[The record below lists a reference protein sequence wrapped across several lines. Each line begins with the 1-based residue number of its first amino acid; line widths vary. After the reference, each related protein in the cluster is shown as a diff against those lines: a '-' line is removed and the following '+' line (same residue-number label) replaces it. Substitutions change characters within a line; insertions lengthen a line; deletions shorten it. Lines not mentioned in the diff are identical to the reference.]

1 MIRFGPAGNSKRFYD
16 EGYKTTLQMPEWLGK
31 LGLNAYEYQGGRG
44 INIKEE
50 KATNL
55 GREARKYNIALSIH
69 APYYINL
76 SSVEEQKRIN
86 SKRYIIDSMQAA
98 KFMGAKRVVVHPG
111 SCSKVSREWALETAI
126 KVLKETIEEA
136 DDKGLSNIS
145 ICPEVMGKINQLGTL
160 EEIIEMCKI
169 DERLIPTID
178 FGHLNA
184 RNHGSLKEKADF
196 DNVAEK
202 IENSLGYERLK
213 RIHCHFS
220 RIEFTEGG
228 EKKHWTLDDTQ
239 YGPDFE
245 PLSKTLAER
254 KMEPIII
261 CESMDNMADD
271 AKKLKNIYEETVRN
285 YEKNNSN

>member
-1 MIRFGPAGNSKRFYD
+1 MIRFGPAGNSEKFY
-16 EGYKTTLQMPEWLGK
+16 EQGYKSSLQMPEWLSK
-31 LGLNAYEYQGGRG
+31 MGLNAYEYQGGRG
-44 INIKEE
+44 VNIKEE
-50 KATNL
+50 KAVSL
-55 GREARKYNIALSIH
+55 GKEARKYNIALSIH

-76 SSVEEQKRIN
+76 ASVEEQKRIN
-86 SKRYIIDSMQAA
+86 SKRYIIDSMKVA

-111 SCSKVSREWALETAI
+111 SCSKVSREWALEKAI
-126 KVLKETIEEA
+126 EVLKETINEA
-136 DDKGLSNIS
+136 DEKNLSDVS

-160 EEIIEMCKI
+160 EEVIEMCKI

-184 RNHGSLKEKADF
+184 RGHGILKEKADF
-196 DNVAEK
+196 DNIADI

-220 RIEFTEGG
+220 RIEFTDGG
-228 EKKHWTLDDTQ
+228 EKKHWTLADTQ

-245 PLSKTLAER
+245 PLAKTLAER
-254 KMEPIII
+254 KMEPVII
-261 CESMDNMADD
+261 CESMNNMADD
-271 AKKLKNIYEETVRN
+271 ALKLKNIYEDTVKN